1 MIKEKCNYEYVMDY
15 TIKKWQKS
23 DLIEIKY
30 SSWECTK
37 LAVRTKMSSAV
48 MPFVASAANARNYY
62 QKLNR
67 KKEERNIKRIKTDRD
82 R

>member
-1 MIKEKCNYEYVMDY
+1 MEH
-15 TIKKWQKS
+15 TIKKNYWQKS
-23 DLIEIKY
+23 DLIEIEY
-30 SSWECTK
+30 SSYESTK